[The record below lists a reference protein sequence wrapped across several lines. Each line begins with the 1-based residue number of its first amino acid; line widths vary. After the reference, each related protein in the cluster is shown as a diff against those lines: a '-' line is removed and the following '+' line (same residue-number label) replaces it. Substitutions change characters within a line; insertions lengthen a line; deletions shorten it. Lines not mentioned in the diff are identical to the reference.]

1 MTEIRHP
8 KADIR
13 NPMTE
18 SRNPKFQGL
27 NYIFMK
33 CYFFYILLTITLVS
47 KLSLA
52 QVNTAKFRFEH
63 LTVNDG
69 LPHSDA
75 MFVVQDHAGFIWTGT
90 NNGISRYDGYELK
103 KYDMPV
109 NPDNG
114 LPSNRIHTLHVDSKG
129 RLWIGAESAG
139 VSLLDV
145 NHERVVNITEKANA
159 NINKAL
165 LKTLRVSDVVTIS
178 SDAWG
183 RIWVGTS
190 KNGLFVLKVND
201 ENELVSIQQ
210 ITLNQKT
217 SYRVANIIC
226 DKDGYVWIATRSQG
240 LWYVLPKSSTIHRST
255 LKADYIRAL
264 HIDTKGDLWLA
275 TSEQLYWVSKV
286 KRLTS
291 KSYEA
296 TLGNISEIECIF
308 LDSFN
313 QLWVGTNYG
322 LHFWSPKNPLKKGE
336 LPIDIQKSS
345 TFLPL
350 DDDPNSIN
358 SGRIHQVFEDNN
370 HTLWLAASAGGLNR
384 VNLRRKPF
392 YNLQRQFSQHPT
404 LPNNYI
410 NCIRKDI
417 KENWL
422 WIGTRNGF
430 SKYDL
435 TTRTYQNFMSRDLSG
450 DATGVDVSAFHQS
463 NDGTLWVGTRY
474 LGITKIKDGNRQ
486 HFVQIAP
493 DLTFYNTS
501 IESIVEDRFGTI
513 WIATFE
519 LGLLRL
525 DKEGKLI
532 ERYWGAENPLKSNQ
546 YTFLMYDSTKDVL
559 WASTRDKGILKIKVQ
574 EKGVKLLNKFSYDAN
589 NKNTLS
595 GNYAWPILKD
605 KYNNIWVGTIGG
617 GLNKISTNAKGED
630 IVQRINLPYPNIESL
645 QDDAEGNIW
654 IAGDGLLRYKPS
666 SGQWLHY
673 DVADGLQSN
682 SFKVG
687 ASTRDADGMLYFGG
701 IRGLTYFNPL
711 AIRPD
716 SKAAAVRLTDFKI
729 YNKPVQ
735 IGEEIN
741 GRVVLEK
748 PLDQTK
754 SITIKD
760 RENDF
765 SIAFVGLNYN
775 NPQKNIYAYQLQGYN
790 KNWVYTSSKQR
801 TASFANLSAG
811 EYTLVVK
818 AYNGEGKWSK
828 APVILNITVLPPW
841 YKTWWA
847 YTLYTCL
854 LVSAFIMYRRASLAR
869 QALENTL
876 ALEKFKVEKEK
887 EITDLKLRFFTNVS
901 HELRTPLTLILGPME
916 ELMSIETKMKD
927 KIVLMHQQTRKLL
940 DLVNQL
946 LDFRKVESGHVSL
959 RATQGNILHFIQEI
973 FLIFKLK
980 ADECHF
986 DYAMSIPAEPIN
998 MYFDW
1003 SKLEIILTN
1012 LLSNS
1017 FKYTPEGGKIRI
1029 AVSMI
1034 GSPEA
1039 DAIFEDKKLKD
1050 NYLEISV
1057 QDWGMGMKADEID
1070 KIFDPYFQA
1079 SHTETMKIMGTG
1091 IGLSLVKQF
1100 VEAHAGE
1107 VCVKSAVG
1115 EGTSFLLKL
1124 PFGKAHLAVHEIHT
1138 EGVELKKVTIN
1149 TPEPAVENVDLEKIP
1164 VKVPH
1169 TTRILI
1175 VEDNEELRLYLQQL
1189 CEANYEVFTAV
1200 DGLDGWEKTLQLLPD
1215 LVISDVMMPISD
1227 GLELCRKIK
1236 QHPKTTHIPVMLLT
1250 ARVAAVHELEG
1261 LETGADEYMSKP
1273 FNPLIL
1279 SAKIL
1284 TMLQSRLLLREYYQ
1298 RQLLL
1303 EPTQVDIPD
1312 ETKQLLEKAMAIIE
1326 DNLSDSDFNVQVL
1339 VREMGMSQSAFY
1351 RQIKAITGQS
1361 VVEFIRDIRLKRAAQ
1376 LLSTGNLRVSE
1387 VAMMVGIED
1396 IKYFRKMFQGIYNM
1410 PPSEYAKQQR
1420 GNVG

>member
-1 MTEIRHP
+1 M
-8 KADIR
+8 KYYL
-13 NPMTE
+13 
-18 SRNPKFQGL
+18 L
-27 NYIFMK
+27 N
-33 CYFFYILLTITLVS
+33 ILLVISLVPQ
-47 KLSLA
+47 LCLA
-52 QVNTAKFRFEH
+52 QVNTEKFRFEH
-63 LTVNDG
+63 LTVNEG
-69 LPHSDA
+69 LPHSDV
-75 MFVVQDHAGFIWTGT
+75 MFVVQDHSGFIWTGT

-103 KYDMPV
+103 KYDIPV

-114 LPSNRIHTLHVDSKG
+114 LPSNRIHALHVDKKG
-129 RLWIGAESAG
+129 TLWIGTESAG
-139 VSLLDV
+139 LSLLDV
-145 NHERVVNITEKANA
+145 HHDRIINITERANSEV
-159 NINKAL
+159 NKSL
-165 LKTLRVSDVVTIS
+165 MKLLRVSDVVTIVT
-178 SDAWG
+178 DDLG

-190 KNGLFVLKVND
+190 KNGLFVLKVNE
-201 ENELVSIQQ
+201 ENILESIQQ
-210 ITLNQKT
+210 ITINKKT
-217 SYRVANIIC
+217 AYRVSSLVF
-226 DKDGYVWIATRSQG
+226 DKDGYVWMATRSQG
-240 LWYVLPKSSTIHRST
+240 LWYVLPKSSTIRRSA
-255 LKADYIRAL
+255 LAINYLRAF
-264 HIDTKGDLWLA
+264 HVDTKGDLWVA
-275 TSEQLYWVSKV
+275 TSEELYWVSKA

-291 KSYEA
+291 KGHEV
-296 TLGNISEIECIF
+296 TLGNISEVECIF

-322 LHFWSPKNPLKKGE
+322 LRFWSPKSQIKTGE
-336 LPIDIQKSS
+336 IPIDIQKA
-345 TFLPL
+345 TVFLPL
-350 DDDPNSIN
+350 DDDPSSIN
-358 SGRIHQVFEDNN
+358 SGRIHQVYEDNN
-370 HTLWLAASAGGLNR
+370 NTLWLAASAGGLNR

-392 YNLQRQFSQHPT
+392 YSLQRKFEQHPT
-404 LPNNYI
+404 MPNNYV
-410 NCIRKDI
+410 NCIRKDV
-417 KENWL
+417 KNNCL

-435 TTRTYQNFMSRDLSG
+435 TTRTYQNYISRESSS
-450 DATGVDVSAFHQS
+450 DANVVDVSTFYQN
-463 NDGTLWVGTRY
+463 NDGTLWAGTRY
-474 LGITKIKDGNRQ
+474 LGIIKLKDGKGKR
-486 HFVQIAP
+486 FIQIAP
-493 DLTFYNTS
+493 DLSLYNTS
-501 IESIVEDRFGTI
+501 IESIIEDRFGNI
-513 WIATFE
+513 WLATFE

-525 DKEGKLI
+525 DKEGKLL
-532 ERYWGAENPLKSNQ
+532 ERYWGEHNPLISNQ
-546 YTFLMYDSTKDVL
+546 FTFLMYDASKDIL
-559 WASTRDKGILKIKVQ
+559 WASTRDKGVLKIQVQ
-574 EKGVKLLNKFSYDAN
+574 EKGVKLLKQFSYDAN
-589 NKNTLS
+589 NKNSLS
-595 GNYAWPILKD
+595 GNYAWPLLMD
-605 KYNNIWVGTIGG
+605 KKNNIWIGTIGA
-617 GLNKISTNAKGED
+617 GLNKIYTNAEGKD
-630 IVQRINLPYPNIESL
+630 LVQRVNLPYPNIESMEI
-645 QDDAEGNIW
+645 DTEGNLW
-654 IAGDGLLRYKPS
+654 IAGDGLLKFNPS

-687 ASTRDADGMLYFGG
+687 ASTKAADGTLYFGG
-701 IRGLTYFNPL
+701 IRGLTFFNPSE
-711 AIRPD
+711 IRPD
-716 SKAAAVRLTDFKI
+716 IKPSVIRLTNFKI

-748 PLDQTK
+748 PLDQTQN
-754 SITIKD
+754 ITIKD
-760 RENDF
+760 KENDF
-765 SIAFVGLNYN
+765 SIEFVGLNYN
-775 NPQKNIYAYQLQGYN
+775 NPHKNVYAYKLQGYN

-811 EYTLVVK
+811 EYSLIVK
-818 AYNGEGKWSK
+818 VYNGEGRWSK
-828 APVILNITVLPPW
+828 SPAILNITVLPPW

-847 YTLYTCL
+847 YTLYTFL
-854 LVSAFIMYRRASLAR
+854 IVGAFILYRKASLAR

-940 DLVNQL
+940 ELVNQL

-959 RATQGNILHFIQEI
+959 RASQGNILSFIQEI

-986 DYAMSIPAEPIN
+986 DYAISIPTKPVN

-1029 AVSMI
+1029 AVATV
-1034 GSPEA
+1034 GSPQTEA
-1039 DAIFEDKKLKD
+1039 VFSNKKLID
-1050 NYLEISV
+1050 NYLEIQV
-1057 QDWGMGMKADEID
+1057 QDWGIGMKADEMD

-1107 VCVKSAVG
+1107 VCVKSEVG
-1115 EGTSFLLKL
+1115 QGTTFLLKL
-1124 PFGKAHLAVHEIHT
+1124 PFGKAHLDTHEIYS
-1138 EGVELKKVTIN
+1138 ESAELKKVTVSN
-1149 TPEPAVENVDLEKIP
+1149 TEPVIENIDLEKTP

-1189 CEANYEVFTAV
+1189 CEKNYEVFTAV

-1215 LVISDVMMPISD
+1215 LVVSDVMMPMSD

-1284 TMLQSRLLLREYYQ
+1284 SMLQSRLLLREYYQ
-1298 RQLLL
+1298 KQLLL

-1326 DNLSDSDFNVQVL
+1326 NNLSDSDFNVQVL